1 MTLKIALSILPVVL
15 IAGWLNLTSGAEV
28 QDLLL
33 SNAIWA
39 IVTLIAVG
47 ICLLLRRAAGAST
60 ATPLWTTCLLV
71 SLLIAGLCALTILS
85 IGMIIAPLAIVLLT
99 FSLVN
104 LAADFRYRHRVQ

>member
-1 MTLKIALSILPVVL
+1 MTFKIALSVLPVVL
-15 IAGWLNLTSGAEV
+15 IAGWLNLISSAEV

-47 ICLLLRRAAGAST
+47 ICMLLGRAAGASN
-60 ATPLWTTCLLV
+60 ATPLWITCLLV
-71 SLLIAGLCALTILS
+71 SLLIAGFCALTILS

-99 FSLVN
+99 FLLVN
-104 LAADFRYRHRVQ
+104 LAADFRFRNSTR